1 MGILDSIKDTMACI
15 MVHSRNFTRYQI
27 LTLHRTSNKGVATF
41 HLLYTIVILRH
52 LPGVGLGRQVDLKDN
67 ACLLSR
73 GSCSFFCKAV
83 DAKCFLLHKKQ
94 NGKRENQK
102 WMKFDQTESQVFRL
116 QSKTKVSMNFMFLSK
131 PKSLTFKTEILER
144 TRDVSCFVV
153 SLEQIRGIK
162 KNSCFFAPPRVSN
175 SVRTFYHETSYRIEK
190 ESNRGNV
197 HRPFQKNYSVAK
209 ETTKIFH
216 QGSWMG
222 MVNH

>member
-1 MGILDSIKDTMACI
+1 MACI

-144 TRDVSCFVV
+144 TRDLCCFEPVWSSLWHKKSC
-153 SLEQIRGIK
+153 QP
-162 KNSCFFAPPRVSN
+162 PPREVF
-175 SVRTFYHETSYRIEK
+175 RMM
-190 ESNRGNV
+190 
-197 HRPFQKNYSVAK
+197 
-209 ETTKIFH
+209 
-216 QGSWMG
+216 WMSRLSS
-222 MVNH
+222 HSFIWSQWQAFTA

>member
-1 MGILDSIKDTMACI
+1 MACI

-162 KNSCFFAPPRVSN
+162 KKTVAFSHLLGF
-175 SVRTFYHETSYRIEK
+175 RIVFVHFIMKLPIELRK
-190 ESNRGNV
+190 KVIVEMSIDLSKKIIRWPKKQRKFSIRG
-197 HRPFQKNYSVAK
+197 RGW
-209 ETTKIFH
+209 E
-216 QGSWMG
+216 W
-222 MVNH
+222 

>member
-162 KNSCFFAPPRVSN
+162 KTVAFSHLLGF
-175 SVRTFYHETSYRIEK
+175 RIVFVHFIMKLPIELRK
-190 ESNRGNV
+190 KVIVEMSIDLSKKIIRWPKKQRKFSIRG
-197 HRPFQKNYSVAK
+197 RGR
-209 ETTKIFH
+209 E
-216 QGSWMG
+216 W
-222 MVNH
+222 